1 MKLSYDLHLHSCLS
15 PCGDEDMTPANLA
28 NMCALAGLDVV
39 ALTDHNTT
47 GNCAPFV
54 KVAKALGLVALSG
67 MELCTREEIHVV
79 CLFETPEAAQPLH
92 DYVHERLLPLKNKPD
107 LFGRQLWMDEED
119 GVLGE
124 ECAFLVGAADI
135 GIDEVAELVHSMGG
149 IAFPAHIDRPSF
161 SLLSILGVWD
171 ETLGFSFAERTRDG
185 LEKLR
190 ERHPELGSLPLIV
203 NSDAHTLEQVLDPE
217 YYINVSNKTEKEV
230 LNYLS
235 CLNCRN

>member
-54 KVAKALGLVALSG
+54 RVARALGMVALSG

-79 CLFETPEAAQPLH
+79 CLFETPEEAQVLH
-92 DYVHERLLPLKNKPD
+92 DYVQVRLLPIQNKPD
-107 LFGRQLWMDEED
+107 LFGRQILMDHED
-119 GVLGE
+119 GILGE
-124 ECAFLVGAADI
+124 ECAFLVGASDI
-135 GIDEVAELVHSMGG
+135 GIDEVAELVEGMGG
-149 IAFPAHIDRPSF
+149 VAFPAHIDRPGF

-171 ETLGFSFAERTRDG
+171 ETLGFSFAEVTLGG
-185 LEKLR
+185 LETIR
-190 ERHPELGSLPLIV
+190 EQHPELDGIPLIV
-203 NSDAHTLEQVLDPE
+203 NSDAHTLEQIPDPRF
-217 YYINVSNKTEKEV
+217 YLNVSNKTEKDV
-230 LNYLS
+230 LHWLS
-235 CLNCRN
+235 CLNC